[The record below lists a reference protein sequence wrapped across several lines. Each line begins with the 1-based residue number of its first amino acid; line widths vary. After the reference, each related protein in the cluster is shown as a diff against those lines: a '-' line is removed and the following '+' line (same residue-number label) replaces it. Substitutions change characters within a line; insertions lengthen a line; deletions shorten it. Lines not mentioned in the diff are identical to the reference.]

1 MCRLENMGGL
11 VLDKVVQVIEGQ
23 PFDPS
28 VIHAA
33 NKIRTVV
40 R

>member
-23 PFDPS
+23 QFDPS

-33 NKIRTVV
+33 NKN
-40 R
+40 